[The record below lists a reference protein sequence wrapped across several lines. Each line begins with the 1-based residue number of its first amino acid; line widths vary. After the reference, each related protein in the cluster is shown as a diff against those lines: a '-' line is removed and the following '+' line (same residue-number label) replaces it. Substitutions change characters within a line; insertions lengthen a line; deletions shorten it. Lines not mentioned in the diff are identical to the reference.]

1 MARLVTKFKYI
12 KPNSKK
18 KIGGYAKYI
27 ATREGVEKIDESKKY
42 APSTKN
48 QQKLI
53 EKILKDFPDSKD
65 SFEYQDYKLNTTIEN
80 AREFITRAIEDNSCF
95 LKDTTYADY
104 IATRPRVEKIGIH
117 GLFTNDGVE
126 INLSKVST
134 ELNEYK
140 GNVWTAIISLRRE
153 DSQKLGFDTGTRWR
167 DMIRSNVQELSKN
180 FKIPMTNL
188 KWYGAFHN
196 ESHHP
201 HIHLIIYSS
210 VENEGY
216 LSKQGVNNLR
226 SALAR
231 DTFAQ
236 DLLCTYEKQTEYRD
250 RLKQIS
256 KEEIENIIDK
266 INLNNYDNQ
275 VLQDLILKLSDKL
288 SKTKGKKV
296 YGYLRSDVKDII
308 DNIVNELESQEDIKK
323 LYDLWY
329 EQREEVIK
337 TYTENLPKR
346 IPLSQN
352 KEFKSIKNI
361 VINEVLNILEQG
373 NCSDIQNINNNINT
387 NYNSKNSYTSICV
400 IRLLNQ
406 ISKVLQ
412 NNILNE
418 QRNQMI
424 DRKLKRKIN
433 EKKQSH
439 GLKQG

>member
-12 KPNSKK
+12 DGKSDKRV
-18 KIGGYAKYI
+18 GGYAKYI

-42 APSTKN
+42 ANSTKN

-65 SFEYQDYKLNTTIEN
+65 SFEYQDYKLNPTIQN
-80 AREFITRAIEDNSCF
+80 AREFITRAIEDNTCYLQNS
-95 LKDTTYADY
+95 KTYADY
-104 IATRPRVEKIGIH
+104 IATRPRVEKFGTH
-117 GLFTNDGVE
+117 GLFTDDGVE
-126 INLSKVST
+126 VNLSKVSD

-140 GNVWTAIISLRRE
+140 GNVWTSIISLRRE
-153 DSQKLGFDTGTRWR
+153 DAEKLGFDTGTRWR
-167 DMIRSNVQELSKN
+167 DMVRSNVQELSKN
-180 FKIPMTNL
+180 FKIPMSNI

-210 VENEGY
+210 IENEGY

-226 SALAR
+226 SVLAR
-231 DTFAQ
+231 DIFAQ
-236 DLLCTYEKQTEYRD
+236 DLLCIYEKQTEYRN

-256 KEEIENIIDK
+256 KEEIESIIDK
-266 INLNNYDNQ
+266 ISLNNYDNQ

-288 SKTKGKKV
+288 SKIKGKKV
-296 YGYLRSDVKDII
+296 YGYLKSDVKDII
-308 DNIVNELESQEDIKK
+308 DNIVNELEQQEDIKK

-352 KEFKSIKNI
+352 KEVKSIKNI
-361 VINEVLNILEQG
+361 VIKEVLNTLIEDENLR
-373 NCSDIQNINNNINT
+373 NVNNQ
-387 NYNSKNSYTSICV
+387 SSYTSICIV
-400 IRLLNQ
+400 RLLNHL
-406 ISKVLQ
+406 SKILQ
-412 NNILNE
+412 NSILNE

-424 DRKLKRKIN
+424 DRKLKHKIN
-433 EKKQSH
+433 DKKQAH